1 MLYVSTRNRADAYT
15 AYRALHENFAP
26 DGGQFVPFQL
36 TAFSNDEIEGF
47 KEKSFGETV
56 AQILNLFFSVRLNSW
71 DVDFCIGR
79 NPLKLVSLGRRTI
92 VGEVWRNPDSAYAY
106 IERSLYHKMSGSMK
120 EPTDWARI
128 AIRIAILFGI
138 YGELAGLGVDSF
150 DITLAARDFSMPM
163 AALYAGQMGLP
174 VGTIICSCNE
184 NGAPWD
190 LIHKGE
196 FNTGATVIKTEFP
209 ELDIAHPVGLERL
222 MFAILG
228 ENGVAK
234 YLNVSAK
241 KGVYH
246 LDNEDAQSALNQEL
260 YACVVGT
267 QRIDSVI
274 RSVYRTN
281 AYMMA
286 PYAAFAYG
294 ALQDYRAGTG
304 ENRTTLLLAE
314 NSPVLFAQRIAN
326 AIGVPEKEFMNQLN
340 TPKE

>member
-15 AYRALHENFAP
+15 AYRALHENLAP
-26 DGGQFVPFQL
+26 DGGRFVPFQL
-36 TAFSNDEIEGF
+36 TAFSNEEIEGL

-56 AQILNLFFSVRLNSW
+56 AYILNLFFSARLNSW

-92 VGEVWRNPDSAYAY
+92 VGEIWRNPDSAYAY
-106 IERSLYHKMSGSMK
+106 IEKSLYHKMSGAMAK
-120 EPTDWARI
+120 PTDWARI
-128 AIRIAILFGI
+128 AIRIAVLFGL
-138 YGELAGLGVDSF
+138 YGELASLGIDSF
-150 DITLAARDFSMPM
+150 DIALAARDFSMPM
-163 AALYAGQMGLP
+163 AAWYAGQMGLP

-196 FNTGATVIKTEFP
+196 FNTGATVIKTDFP
-209 ELDIAHPVGLERL
+209 ELDVAHPAGLERL
-222 MFAILG
+222 IFAVLG
-228 ENGVAK
+228 ESGVAN
-234 YLNVSAK
+234 YLDISAK
-241 KGVYH
+241 NGIYH
-246 LDNEDAQSALNQEL
+246 LEDTDAQSVLNQKL
-260 YACVVGT
+260 YTCVVGA

-281 AYMMA
+281 AYAMA
-286 PYAAFAYG
+286 PYTAFAYG

-314 NSPVLFAQRIAN
+314 NSPILFAQRIAN
-326 AIGVPEKEFMNQLN
+326 AVGVPEKELVNQMN